1 MKCPDCG
8 HQVAKSSKFCSE
20 CGLRLP
26 AQICTTDGT
35 TSEHQTSVVREAEP
49 QKEDAPMTSS
59 GDKTDAPMKHSSEE
73 PGGNVKKKS
82 GGSSSATELSTDT
95 RQVKEELSGSKS
107 STPVVDC
114 PPVNTATP
122 ASTPPVNTATP
133 AGPPVNT
140 ATPAGPPVNTATP
153 AGPPVNTATPA
164 GPPVNTATP
173 AGPPTI
179 PTASPNPSSHQTLPE
194 DQAKGPSKV
203 NGGTPMNEPNQLS
216 PTSVTQASSTPET
229 ADQNTGGP
237 ASDPTQPASKLFDE
251 DVLKRTSYGSRET
264 SKSLDGEGNTEVRV
278 LNELKTSSNQTDE
291 NVTNEANS
299 KKCVDQSQVS
309 LGDQKGS
316 DPTDEPNTSQT
327 QPASPAPS
335 VTQEVPKKTSKRK
348 DQNKTEPA
356 SVPSQSVGQLS
367 YKDALVGTSQ
377 ETGDLSRRQ
386 GLGTSN
392 HRDQSR
398 KNEANSQNFVFGS
411 HKAEAGDKPQESR
424 QATSKP
430 NKEPEKLSNMG
441 GGGDAS
447 KSSTIDAPLAGKDL
461 PPNQRNQ
468 DSFQHQPLPPQLPP
482 RTQQVPGS
490 DDLTIY
496 FHAIIS
502 KDFKLN
508 STDRIFLRSGSLF
521 GSWDIDGPEMSV
533 TRELGKDRVLVAGRM
548 VVPDRSKI
556 EIRPIP
562 YKYFVYSKWNG
573 KHYDHGT
580 FEHIYQTNS
589 RHIVNRCLSINQD
602 LLTHEG
608 EWHQYDD
615 LIYPE
620 PKQDLLS
627 RVTNWLHWWD
637 TMKSN
642 LVKGRQLAG
651 KVMLE
656 GIFDLLRTWT
666 EVNVRSFFSQLLQF
680 FTTYSYPCV
689 YDGGKTPWQ
698 LSFGEEQVRRLMK
711 DFMEENLDPQ
721 SQKDREKHEV
731 FLSDPL
737 KAGIIILIVYNKYR
751 LKEDNRGQLSH
762 LCQLLC
768 LPKKPRD
775 DFLAYWT
782 DFTQGLPEHIGVA
795 EEVHSLCNVARE
807 GSVLSWI
814 LVIPLLH
821 LLKGDS
827 KPFEP
832 IPPTMDPPFATWAG
846 LKGIRIKDSYRD
858 TRGLMK
864 VMADH
869 THLVEVDHLLV
880 HSWMCLLELEDLM
893 SFISVIHG
901 GVLDTLQQLQF
912 SLKSVT
918 SYYTYGQPVKAILSY
933 LIKITGQHFSD
944 DRYGECCLKTAV
956 SVLGTICKDTANSD
970 HCELPLDCLHLVSL
984 IAETAGSSHPQSE
997 KSKENKVL
1005 EETLRTM
1012 RDWRRKAFPDKL
1024 VNHGSYYTSKI
1035 ELEMK
1040 VWKRLISVTF
1050 GNEEFT
1056 ELWRSTFLNDFEGKL
1071 KKEKPMHQI
1080 EIYCDKIEEVG
1091 KTSPY
1096 LCNSL
1101 EKCALEAVTAIC
1113 QDKSN
1118 LRELLKKHDFSK
1130 FGKLMSVIVLKS
1142 WPKTREQYVEGEE
1155 LVMKHLLSWPM
1166 AISIFRVQ
1174 GANGALINQLTNEA
1188 KERMAV
1194 ASSAFCSVANK
1205 FINGEIQI
1213 NTLNQILERKTE
1225 FTELLKIDDLCDDG
1239 RCQDGDAMKRL
1250 LRWREEEVEAIV
1262 NDKKMVEGL
1271 LIFCHK
1277 LQEHLQIDVRELQHK
1292 NQENID
1298 QMTLDDFM
1306 EVHRLDHDSSDVT
1319 GVVTYFNLCDDT
1331 RQMASSLH
1339 AIRDSYIFTMCWENQ
1354 AKELSHNQLD
1364 TDEIEPKPERE
1375 TEVYTLDLI
1384 HSEIFQSCYDNYRR
1398 IYESLK
1404 SGTISLEEVDSIFE
1418 AYKGKYKDMEKDLKI
1433 MCRIISSD
1441 DGRWIKRRIQQ
1452 IQQYHDLH
1460 LALESAKVIMDVR
1473 ETICPQG
1480 DFKVLQTLLDMNTED
1495 FKEESLNRIDDNLLE
1510 IKKDLED
1517 ITEPRRQCLRELGL
1531 RINFVKWV
1539 KEALE
1544 DINELKVFVDLA
1556 SISAG
1561 ENDLDVDRVACF
1573 HDAVLGYSSMLYGL
1587 PPDADF
1593 HAFKEALTKLWK
1605 ALGND
1610 SNIPYKLRDTARH
1623 LEWLKT
1629 VKDSHGSVELSS
1641 LSLAKSINTRGI
1653 YIISA
1658 QNQKKL
1664 RLDTA
1669 LKLQIPEQQ
1678 EEDQMR
1684 NYSLE
1689 DLRDLQN
1696 KLMLMSG
1703 KGEQSQIDHFT
1714 EVFDS
1719 VQRLAVAFV
1728 DLYAAGNPLF
1738 RCWEAK
1744 INCNTQ
1750 SDTGIVMEFNLGNI
1764 LQNIMVEGNAMDHL
1778 TDLCR
1783 KIEVCLDDWN
1793 KFMDKQRSQHYYL
1806 NYYTAEQIV
1815 YLCNVLTEKNLNTE
1829 LDEKVLMMLSFV
1841 KPDCSAS
1848 DVWETWMTFQNSM
1861 TDTQQDEDIGFQTF
1875 IDHHN
1880 DLGDFDSSFA
1890 GEGNCAIDVLQS
1902 VVDQAVGLRKLD
1914 LVWDAYMKDMRSILQ
1929 DSLDTRSFGRLL
1941 EMLAN
1946 KENQE
1951 EDDEEPML
1959 LEPSENTVR
1968 RKLPKGLF
1976 NCQPNLIICPQDE
1989 ILTSSICLYMTSD
2002 YEQLPT
2008 YDEVLL
2014 CTPATSYEQ
2023 VELFFRRCLTPGY
2036 LGEKIY
2042 TLLFA
2047 DQLSYEVS
2055 YAVEKLFQKLS
2066 SCSRS
2071 NYRLVIICSAER
2083 EHTYIPS
2090 AFSQFKRNVV
2100 PQESLERIQRY
2111 LSRHYTVPS
2120 HQTSAASVFKGRH
2133 FVGIVSSQRAGVGKS
2148 LYIQRLYEKLE
2159 GTVTMGTTFRK
2170 CIRLIEPKVDEH
2182 IILQSM
2188 FETPESK
2195 EHKVFHFDVTSSVQK
2210 GLHEFLFKLFFLRYL
2225 TDSDGLMWK
2234 CSNKH
2239 LYVIETLQ
2247 STNEPLRHASRSD
2260 PNGHF
2265 PLFEVF
2271 PKVLC
2276 RPPKEV
2282 MGLEARN
2289 GDDPVLDTEDPLMD
2303 DQCFRSETFQRP
2315 YQYLT
2320 RFHRGENL
2328 DSFNYRRVE
2337 GTHAECLQMLF
2348 IYCGIIDPSWAE
2360 LKNFAG
2366 FLNLQLL
2373 DCETSDFCNF
2383 EFVGD
2388 TLRGFRNFV
2397 VDFMI
2402 LMAKDFATPSLC
2414 IADQSHGRQPMDT
2427 GLNERDLAPFLIRK
2441 RWESEPHPYIFFND
2455 DHVSMTFIGFH
2466 LRLNEQNGVDAINP
2480 STNAVIK
2487 RNIMTKHLYNGL
2499 RHQRVP
2505 FNIDFDQL
2513 SRADK
2518 IERLCSVLGT
2528 KWPTDPDE
2536 TYELTTDNILK
2547 MMAIHMRFRCGI
2559 PVIIMGET
2567 GCGKTRLIKFLCEL
2581 RRSGAPT
2588 ENMKLVKV
2596 HGGTTSDMIYNKV
2609 REAEKIAV
2617 ANKEKHDFDSVL
2629 FLDEANTTEAISSI
2643 KEILCDNTVQ
2653 GQQLSS
2659 QTGLKIIAACNPY
2672 RKHTDEMIKRLEAA
2686 GLGYRV
2692 RAEETEERLG
2702 SIPLRQ
2708 LVYRVQVLPPSMIP
2722 LVWDFGQLSDQT
2734 EKMYI
2739 QQIVQRV
2746 VETNSI
2752 NRGSI
2757 RMITDVLSSSQ
2768 GFMRKK
2774 KDECSFVSL
2783 RDVERCMQVFVWFYN
2798 NHSLFQDELKTFL
2811 QKQPQEERSRSD
2823 QLHSPASDPVDWS
2836 LLMAVGV
2843 CYQAC
2848 LETKGEYQTAICEF
2862 LPQVTPK
2869 KMKQEISVMQDLLLS
2884 GVPMGETI
2892 ARNKALKENVFMM
2905 VICIELRI
2913 PLFLVGKPGSSK
2925 SLSKTL
2931 VADAMQ
2937 GQAAHSELYKRLKQV
2952 HLVSFQCSPHSTPEG
2967 IINTFRQCARF
2978 QESKNLE
2985 EYISVVVLDE
2995 IGLAEDS
3002 PKMPLK
3008 TLHPL
3013 LEEGCIDDEPLPHKR
3028 VGFIGISNWALDPA
3042 KMNRGLFV
3050 SRGDPDQ
3057 NELLESA
3064 KGICSSD
3071 KMILEKVKHL
3081 FTPFSKAYM
3090 TTSKKGKGFFGL
3102 RDYYSLVKMMFAIT
3116 KASKQSPS
3124 TGKIIEAVLRNFSGR
3139 DDVDAV
3145 RIFTKE
3151 LPGQSIQPDLDGIS
3165 TIDLVKQN
3173 IVSIYQDEECRY
3185 LLVLTKNYAAL
3196 QILQQTFF
3204 SDHNHPE
3211 IIFGSSFPKDQE
3223 YTQICRN
3230 INRVKICMETGQTVV
3245 LLNLQNLYESLYDAL
3260 NQYYVSL
3267 GGQKYVDLGLGTH
3280 RVKCRVHKDFRLI
3293 VIEEKEVVYK
3303 QFPIPLINRLEKH
3316 YLDINT
3322 VLKKDQTEI
3331 VEQLKEWVK
3340 QFVSLKSQQSKTDR
3354 YKPHDVFIGYHSD
3367 TCSSVVLQVTE
3378 KMKTESDESDTQRRV
3393 LDEAKLIML
3402 NCATP
3407 DSVIR
3412 LDGTKLSDDE
3422 TEYLTQI
3429 YFEEQ
3434 NHHSLADF
3442 IASHT
3447 QEEEWLHY
3455 HFTEVTTFSRLLTAA
3470 DIHQLQNITERCNV
3484 KLLSLQQFDTE
3495 HSFLKEIRQF
3505 LDSTS
3510 ADKVLIIQTDY
3521 DEDSQSMNILAS
3533 AKYSSI
3539 NEINKSKEDA
3549 DNGRVFV
3556 YFVTKLPRI
3565 KGGTSYVGFHGGPWK
3580 SVHIDDLRKS
3590 KEFVSDVQSLR
3601 KLPISQL
3608 FEKIEEP
3615 SEAMQ
3620 TDDTYIE
3627 AHGVEHSAEFDATDL
3642 VRSCVQSAVSMLR
3655 DQEDSGALSTR
3666 RVEILLTLLD
3676 DSEDLKATFLTTL
3689 RSRLHSLLENR
3700 ERNIPSPKYWVLTE
3714 ASNINALQEGGTFT
3728 QTLWKRIQAVVTPLL
3743 AQLVSVIDRDCNL
3756 DLLLDSNS
3764 GEEVRNLWLKIFGS
3778 NEMLDI
3784 PNVDLNSES
3793 KTILVQS
3800 HVIAERT
3807 MCCTMPFSWRIRD
3820 ILDELLIQTQQSGRG
3835 RVGLFFEKIPIGQYL
3850 ATLGEKLQR
3859 EFFQRYLQDFISM
3872 TMNVASEGEL
3882 KHLCEALS
3890 CCVNELQRRRK
3901 ASSEEIP
3908 SLPLIH
3914 TAYNMYR
3921 TRLHNLTRMMSLQPQ
3936 VVPHLQRIPLVKDSP
3951 EMVRITLVKDS
3962 PEMVRITLVK
3972 DSPEM
3977 VRITLV
3983 KDSPEMVMDV
3993 YAAVACVELLEPH
4006 TLDSDAQCQDW
4017 LKQVKGLK
4025 GSMELVC
4032 SQRSLK
4038 QYGERSRELFDYIW
4052 NHWNRICIVFLFVE
4066 HMLIGFESEERELKS
4081 LVLDHTRTIGKI
4093 LAKNSDVKLEEPFAA
4108 IITVL
4113 KTCKQKASDLICK
4126 FGFQCRVCMGEPQDP
4141 VDLPC
4146 HHMFCLTC
4154 VRGCLNTG
4162 QMYCPMCKHELPDDF
4177 EVKVSE
4183 DIRACITLNAQFRQ
4197 SCNAFFIDLVT
4208 TVCFKDNIPPSKG
4221 VILHLLSFLMVETE
4235 PIPLI
4240 RAQSQIHTK
4249 DFSPFDESMDKNP
4262 VVRSVILKL
4271 LLKYTFDDVKEYLQQ
4286 YLTLIE
4292 ESNILEAEDKNE
4304 LYALYIN
4311 CLEDSMFDRKPH
4323 ECQKPA
4329 DQQAYLQNET
4339 EFLRHFLDFVTASA
4353 ETVTIEYLQQIARV
4367 RLCLDMAAHLL
4378 HSIQSGECENPQ
4390 DVVEEFL
4397 CAVRSLCKETKN
4409 DWYRVYLIRN
4419 VSSQHG
4425 VEYVQRMLKDTEKY
4439 RWLFPEE
4446 LQQQN
4451 EDVGQMDQ
4459 YLVYGDDY
4467 QDIREAVA
4475 KAVLE
4480 DSVQEIEDTCQRCTA
4495 PARRRTLYVLL
4506 ALFREVTSLYRT
4518 ANTGLHPTPKQC
4530 KALED
4535 FIEGSRYLNCREVRD
4550 FAKELVHNRM
4560 GGLSVLADRSS
4571 VEHTLIELVVHMSA
4585 VLLTGT
4591 GGLLTP
4597 LQQLG
4602 LSPNNMLSAF
4612 LPTMPEDMLAVAQR
4626 LITQSKV
4633 DYGLSWYS
4641 CPNGHPCVVDKCGKP
4656 THKAHCLECRAEIG
4670 GENHVP
4676 LTGFQKMELQ
4686 QGDLTRTG
4694 HILGDPQRRDN
4705 PDTLDTKNM
4714 SLTPFILVRLLTHL
4728 AMLRGASEQPQSI
4741 QQIIQPPVQ
4750 DACEFLICHLLKDMD
4765 QLTKALGKG
4774 TDDTVTTVHLIVRS
4788 ILEPPPTNQLPAD
4801 NDPQLSTKEARN
4813 TWETSVATDIITP
4826 QLKNLDQQ
4834 LREVNATIR
4843 DDSRISSNFVMRV
4856 TFGDEC
4862 PLSSLPQ
4869 GSQVHCSGV
4878 WSCRERVS
4886 LLSLTH
4892 IVEQND
4898 GKDKLPLLWRFL
4910 QKEAEF
4916 RLVKFLPDILDL
4928 QKSLVK
4934 KFQNSSDLMDNSIRE
4949 FIQRQSGPMRVWYEK
4964 RVQIFLNTWNLLR
4977 VSVATNEIKIPED
4990 FWKEDLDL
4998 DSDLQY
5004 LLPRRQGPGLC
5015 STALLSHL
5023 VALHNELV
5031 HLVDRHT
5038 GEDTSYKVSLSELTE
5053 LHVIRY
5059 ELEKD
5064 LLPLVLSNCQYSLE
5078 RGKETLSEYD
5088 LPKIQQQ
5095 VLTRFLQGKPLIT
5108 LTGIPT
5114 LVTRHERDYDVI
5126 FKMVKGNVS
5135 QEHLPS
5141 LTLTA
5146 LSRDLQ
5152 SYSEVC
5158 EALKAVELALG
5169 FLSMTGGDSQMP
5181 LVCYLEDMLKMGE
5194 QTDPHI
5200 LKALGRCSL
5209 KHCVALWQLLSSL
5222 KSENMLKSLKR
5233 DPFSGVS
5240 AEYQQPLEEEQKRLL
5255 QGFISKGHVD
5265 TWLLE
5270 MHEFLLLN
5278 LGKPHVSGT
5287 YIPDW
5292 SVKET
5297 LAGYMDRKEVE
5308 VLPDV
5313 EASFPDDIL
5322 LSQIVETWKFT
5333 VTSQQEWMM

>member
-1 MKCPDCG
+1 MYKIGYIKMKCPGCG
-8 HQVAKSSKFCSE
+8 HQVEKSSKFCSE
-20 CGLRLP
+20 CGLRLA
-26 AQICTTDGT
+26 AQICTTGGT

-49 QKEDAPMTSS
+49 QKEAAPLTSA
-59 GDKTDAPMKHSSEE
+59 GNKTDAPTKHSSEE

-82 GGSSSATELSTDT
+82 GGSSSAIELSTDT
-95 RQVKEELSGSKS
+95 RQEKDELSGSER
-107 STPVVDC
+107 STSAVDD

-122 ASTPPVNTATP
+122 T
-133 AGPPVNT
+133 GPPVNT
-140 ATPAGPPVNTATP
+140 ATPTGPPVNTATP
-153 AGPPVNTATPA
+153 TDPPVNTATPTGPPVNTATPT

-173 AGPPTI
+173 TDPPVNTATPTGPPVNTATPTGPPVNTATPTGPPVNTATPTGPPVNTATPTGPPVNTATPTGPPVNTATPTGPPVNTATPTGPPVNTATPTGPPVNTARPAGPPTMPI
-179 PTASPNPSSHQTLPE
+179 ASPNPSPHQTLPE
-194 DQAKGPSKV
+194 DQAKGPSKANV
-203 NGGTPMNEPNQLS
+203 DAPVNEPNQPS

-229 ADQNTGGP
+229 ADQNTGGR
-237 ASDPTQPASKLFDE
+237 ASDPTQPASKLLDE
-251 DVLKRTSYGSRET
+251 EDLKGTSHGSTEP

-291 NVTNEANS
+291 NITNEANS

-309 LGDQKGS
+309 LGDQRGS

-327 QPASPAPS
+327 QSASPAPS
-335 VTQEVPKKTSKRK
+335 VTQEVPEKTSKRK
-348 DQNKTEPA
+348 DQNRTEPA
-356 SVPSQSVGQLS
+356 SGPSQSVGQS
-367 YKDALVGTSQ
+367 YKDVLVGTSQ
-377 ETGDLSRRQ
+377 ETGDLSRGQ
-386 GLGTSN
+386 GIGASN
-392 HRDQSR
+392 YRDQSR

-424 QATSKP
+424 QETSKP
-430 NKEPEKLSNMG
+430 NKEPAKLSNT

-447 KSSTIDAPLAGKDL
+447 KTSTIDATVAGKDL
-461 PPNQRNQ
+461 PPNQRNE
-468 DSFQHQPLPPQLPP
+468 DCFQHQPLPPQLPP
-482 RTQQVPGS
+482 RTQQVPRS

-496 FHAIIS
+496 FHAVIS
-502 KDFKLN
+502 KDFNLN
-508 STDRIFLRSGSLF
+508 STDRIFLRCASLF
-521 GSWDIDGPEMSV
+521 GSWEIDGLEMFV
-533 TRELGKDRVLVAGRM
+533 TRDLGKDRVLVAGRM
-548 VVPDRSKI
+548 VIPDRSKI
-556 EIRPIP
+556 EIRSIP

-580 FEHIYQTNS
+580 YEHIYQTNS
-589 RHIVNRCLSINQD
+589 RYIVNRCLSINQD

-615 LIYPE
+615 VIYPE
-620 PKQDLLS
+620 PKQDVLS
-627 RVTNWLHWWD
+627 RVTNMFQWWD
-637 TMKSN
+637 NINSN

-666 EVNVRSFFSQLLQF
+666 EVNVRSFFSQLQQF
-680 FTTYSYPCV
+680 FSTYSYPCV

-698 LSFGEEQVRRLMK
+698 LSFGEDQVKKLMK

-721 SQKDREKHEV
+721 SQKGREKHEV

-751 LKEDNRGQLSH
+751 LKEDNGSQLSH

-782 DFTQGLPEHIGVA
+782 DFTQGLPKHISVA
-795 EEVHSLCNVARE
+795 EEVKSLCNVARE
-807 GSVLSWI
+807 GRVVSWI

-821 LLKGDS
+821 LLRGDS

-832 IPPTMDPPFATWAG
+832 VPPTMDPPFTTWAG
-846 LKGIRIKDSYRD
+846 LKGIKIKDSYRD

-864 VMADH
+864 VMTEH
-869 THLVEVDHLLV
+869 KHLVEVDHLLV
-880 HSWMCLLELEDLM
+880 PSWMSLLQLEDLM
-893 SFISVIHG
+893 SFISVIHV
-901 GVLDTLQQLQF
+901 GVLDTLRCLQF
-912 SLKSVT
+912 SL
-918 SYYTYGQPVKAILSY
+918 PVKSGMYYSDYVEPVGKLLSH
-933 LIKITGQHFSD
+933 LIDKITGQHFSD
-944 DRYGECCLKTAV
+944 NRYRECCLKTAV
-956 SVLGTICKDTANSD
+956 SVLGTICKDTDSD
-970 HCELPLDCLHLVSL
+970 RCDLPLNCLHLVSL
-984 IAETAGSSHPQSE
+984 IAETSGSSHPQSV
-997 KSKENKVL
+997 KSKENEVL

-1012 RDWRRKAFPDKL
+1012 RDWRRKAFPSKS
-1024 VNHGSYYTSKI
+1024 VNHGSYFTSKNEI
-1035 ELEMK
+1035 K
-1040 VWKRLISVTF
+1040 VWKKLISVTF

-1080 EIYCDKIEEVG
+1080 QIYCDKIEEVG
-1091 KTSPY
+1091 KTSLY

-1118 LRELLKKHDFSK
+1118 LRELLKKHDFNK
-1130 FGKLMSVIVLKS
+1130 FEKLMSVIVLKS
-1142 WPKTREQYVEGEE
+1142 WPQNGDGQYVEGEE

-1166 AISIFRVQ
+1166 AISIFQVQ
-1174 GANGALINQLTNEA
+1174 GANGALINRLTDEA
-1188 KERMAV
+1188 KERMGV
-1194 ASSAFCSVANK
+1194 ASSAFCSVAKK
-1205 FINGEIQI
+1205 FIYGNIQI
-1213 NTLNQILERKTE
+1213 QTLNQILERKTE
-1225 FTELLKIDDLCDDG
+1225 FTQLLKIDDLCDDG

-1262 NDKKMVEGL
+1262 NDKMVVEGL
-1271 LIFCHK
+1271 LIFCQK
-1277 LQEHLQIDVRELQHK
+1277 LQEHLKIDVRELQRK

-1306 EVHRLDHDSSDVT
+1306 EVHRLDHDSSNVT

-1331 RQMASSLH
+1331 RQMASSLR

-1354 AKELSHNQLD
+1354 AKELSQNQLD
-1364 TDEIEPKPERE
+1364 TDETEPKPERE

-1384 HSEIFQSCYDNYRR
+1384 HSEIFQSCNDNYRS
-1398 IYESLK
+1398 IYESLR

-1418 AYKGKYKDMEKDLKI
+1418 AYKDKYKDMDKDLKI
-1433 MCRIISSD
+1433 MCRINSAD
-1441 DGRWIKRRIQQ
+1441 DGRWIKSRVQQ
-1452 IQQYHDLH
+1452 IQQYHELH

-1517 ITEPRRQCLRELGL
+1517 ITEPRRRCLRELGL
-1531 RINFVKWV
+1531 WINFVKWV

-1610 SNIPYKLRDTARH
+1610 SNIPNKLRDTARH

-1641 LSLAKSINTRGI
+1641 LSLATSINTRGI

-1664 RLDTA
+1664 CLDTA
-1669 LKLQIPEQQ
+1669 LKLQIPEHQ

-1703 KGEQSQIDHFT
+1703 KGEPSQIEVDHFT

-1744 INCNTQ
+1744 IHCNTQ

-1793 KFMDKQRSQHYYL
+1793 RFMDKQRSQHYYL

-1815 YLCNVLTEKNLNTE
+1815 YLCNVLTEKNLNTK
-1829 LDEKVLMMLSFV
+1829 LDEKVLMMLSFI
-1841 KPDCSAS
+1841 KPDCSVS
-1848 DVWETWMTFQNSM
+1848 DVWETWMTFQNNM
-1861 TDTQQDEDIGFQTF
+1861 TETEQDEDPRFQTF
-1875 IDHHN
+1875 IDLHN

-1890 GEGNCAIDVLQS
+1890 DEDKCAIDVLQS
-1902 VVDQAVGLRKLD
+1902 LLDQAVGLRKLD

-2023 VELFFRRCLTPGY
+2023 VELFFRRCLTLGY

-2066 SCSRS
+2066 SYSRS

-2083 EHTYIPS
+2083 EHTYIPT
-2090 AFSQFKRNVV
+2090 AFNQFKRNMV

-2170 CIRLIEPKVDEH
+2170 CIRLIEPEVDEH
-2182 IILQSM
+2182 IILQSL

-2260 PNGHF
+2260 PKGHF

-2271 PKVLC
+2271 PKVFC

-2282 MGLEARN
+2282 MGLEARI

-2303 DQCFRSETFQRP
+2303 DHCFRSETFQRP

-2328 DSFNYRRVE
+2328 DSFNYQRVE

-2427 GLNERDLAPFLIRK
+2427 GLDERDLAPFLIRK

-2487 RNIMTKHLYNGL
+2487 RNIMTKNLYNGL

-2518 IERLCSVLGT
+2518 IERLCSVLGN

-2629 FLDEANTTEAISSI
+2629 FFDEANTTEAISSI

-2659 QTGLKIIAACNPY
+2659 QTGLQIIAACNPY
-2672 RKHTDEMIKRLEAA
+2672 RKHTDDMIKRLEAA

-2722 LVWDFGQLSDQT
+2722 LVWDFGQLSDHT

-2752 NRGSI
+2752 NRESI

-2768 GFMRKK
+2768 GFMRER

-2798 NHSLFQDELKTFL
+2798 NHSLFQNELKAFL

-2823 QLHSPASDPVDWS
+2823 QLHSPASDPVVWS

-2848 LETKGEYQTAICEF
+2848 LEKKGEYQTTICKF

-2869 KMKQEISVMQDLLLS
+2869 QMKQEISVMQDLLLS

-3081 FTPFSKAYM
+3081 FTPFSQAYM
-3090 TTSKKGKGFFGL
+3090 TTCKKGKGFFGL

-3145 RIFTKE
+3145 SIFTKE
-3151 LPGQSIQPDLDGIS
+3151 LPGQFIQPDLDGIS

-3280 RVKCRVHKDFRLI
+3280 RVKCRVHKNFRLI

-3340 QFVSLKSQQSKTDR
+3340 HFVSLKSQQSKTDR
-3354 YKPHDVFIGYHSD
+3354 YNPHDVFIGYHSD

-3412 LDGTKLSDDE
+3412 LDGTKLSADE
-3422 TEYLTQI
+3422 TESLTQI

-3470 DIHQLQNITERCNV
+3470 DIHQLQNITELCNV

-3510 ADKVLIIQTDY
+3510 DDKVLIIQTDY

-3539 NEINKSKEDA
+3539 NEINKSKEG

-3642 VRSCVQSAVSMLR
+3642 MRSCVQSAVSMLR

-3676 DSEDLKATFLTTL
+3676 DSEDLKGHINAHDFGMRCLTSRCPHTFHHVVYHCNAAVT
-3689 RSRLHSLLENR
+3689 SNVYQFVSDVIKH
-3700 ERNIPSPKYWVLTE
+3700 LTE
-3714 ASNINALQEGGTFT
+3714 NEHFF
-3728 QTLWKRIQAVVTPLL
+3728 
-3743 AQLVSVIDRDCNL
+3743 
-3756 DLLLDSNS
+3756 LLLC
-3764 GEEVRNLWLKIFGS
+3764 V
-3778 NEMLDI
+3778 
-3784 PNVDLNSES
+3784 
-3793 KTILVQS
+3793 
-3800 HVIAERT
+3800 
-3807 MCCTMPFSWRIRD
+3807 FS
-3820 ILDELLIQTQQSGRG
+3820 
-3835 RVGLFFEKIPIGQYL
+3835 
-3850 ATLGEKLQR
+3850 
-3859 EFFQRYLQDFISM
+3859 
-3872 TMNVASEGEL
+3872 
-3882 KHLCEALS
+3882 
-3890 CCVNELQRRRK
+3890 
-3901 ASSEEIP
+3901 
-3908 SLPLIH
+3908 
-3914 TAYNMYR
+3914 
-3921 TRLHNLTRMMSLQPQ
+3921 
-3936 VVPHLQRIPLVKDSP
+3936 
-3951 EMVRITLVKDS
+3951 
-3962 PEMVRITLVK
+3962 
-3972 DSPEM
+3972 
-3977 VRITLV
+3977 
-3983 KDSPEMVMDV
+3983 
-3993 YAAVACVELLEPH
+3993 
-4006 TLDSDAQCQDW
+4006 
-4017 LKQVKGLK
+4017 
-4025 GSMELVC
+4025 
-4032 SQRSLK
+4032 
-4038 QYGERSRELFDYIW
+4038 
-4052 NHWNRICIVFLFVE
+4052 
-4066 HMLIGFESEERELKS
+4066 
-4081 LVLDHTRTIGKI
+4081 
-4093 LAKNSDVKLEEPFAA
+4093 
-4108 IITVL
+4108 
-4113 KTCKQKASDLICK
+4113 
-4126 FGFQCRVCMGEPQDP
+4126 
-4141 VDLPC
+4141 
-4146 HHMFCLTC
+4146 
-4154 VRGCLNTG
+4154 
-4162 QMYCPMCKHELPDDF
+4162 
-4177 EVKVSE
+4177 
-4183 DIRACITLNAQFRQ
+4183 
-4197 SCNAFFIDLVT
+4197 
-4208 TVCFKDNIPPSKG
+4208 
-4221 VILHLLSFLMVETE
+4221 
-4235 PIPLI
+4235 
-4240 RAQSQIHTK
+4240 
-4249 DFSPFDESMDKNP
+4249 FDE
-4262 VVRSVILKL
+4262 
-4271 LLKYTFDDVKEYLQQ
+4271 VKEYLQQ

-4329 DQQAYLQNET
+4329 DQQAYLQKET
-4339 EFLRHFLDFVTASA
+4339 EFLSHFLDSVTASA

-4367 RLCLDMAAHLL
+4367 RLCLDTAAHLL
-4378 HSIQSGECENPQ
+4378 HSTQSGECENRQ
-4390 DVVEEFL
+4390 DAVEEFL
-4397 CAVRSLCKETKN
+4397 CAVRSLCKESKN

-4419 VSSQHG
+4419 ISSQQG
-4425 VEYVQRMLKDTEKY
+4425 VEYVQRMLRDTETY

-4446 LQQQN
+4446 VQQQN

-4467 QDIREAVA
+4467 QVIREAVA

-4495 PARRRTLYVLL
+4495 PARRRTLYILL
-4506 ALFREVTSLYRT
+4506 ALFREVTSLYRA

-4535 FIEGSRYLNCREVRD
+4535 FIEGSRYLHRREVRD

-4571 VEHTLIELVVHMSA
+4571 MEHTLIELAVHMSA

-4591 GGLLTP
+4591 EGLLTP

-4626 LITQSKV
+4626 LITQNKV

-4641 CPNGHPCVVDKCGKP
+4641 CPNGHPCVVDKCGQP
-4656 THKAHCLECRAEIG
+4656 THKAKCLECEAEIG

-4750 DACEFLICHLLKDMD
+4750 DACQFLICHLLKDMD

-4774 TDDTVTTVHLIVRS
+4774 NDDTVTTVHLIVRS
-4788 ILEPPPTNQLPAD
+4788 ILEPSPTNQLPAA

-4813 TWETSVATDIITP
+4813 TWETTVATDIITP

-4843 DDSRISSNFVMRV
+4843 DDSRVSSNFVMRV

-4862 PLSSLPQ
+4862 PLSSLSQ

-4916 RLVKFLPDILDL
+4916 RLVKFLPDILAL

-4934 KFQNSSDLMDNSIRE
+4934 KFQNSSDLMDVSIRE
-4949 FIQRQSGPMRVWYEK
+4949 FIQRQPGPMRVWYEK
-4964 RVQIFLNTWNLLR
+4964 QVQIFLNTWNLLR

-5015 STALLSHL
+5015 STALLSYL
-5023 VALHNELV
+5023 VALHNELL
-5031 HLVDRHT
+5031 HSVDRHT

-5114 LVTRHERDYDVI
+5114 LVTRHERDYDII

-5181 LVCYLEDMLKMGE
+5181 LDRYLEDMLKMGE
-5194 QTDPHI
+5194 QMDPRI

-5240 AEYQQPLEEEQKRLL
+5240 TEYQQPLEEEQKRLL

-5278 LGKPHVSGT
+5278 LGKPHVSDT
-5287 YIPDW
+5287 YRPDW

-5297 LAGYMDRKEVE
+5297 LAGYMDRKGVE

-5313 EASFPDDIL
+5313 EASFPDEIL

-5333 VTSQQEWMM
+5333 VTHQQEWMT